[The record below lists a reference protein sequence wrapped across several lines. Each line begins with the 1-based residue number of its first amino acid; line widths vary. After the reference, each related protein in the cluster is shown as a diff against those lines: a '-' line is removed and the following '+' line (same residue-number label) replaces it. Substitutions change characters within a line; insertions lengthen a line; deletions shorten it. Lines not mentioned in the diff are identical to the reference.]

1 MFWLIISTKLNKTN
15 KIEMK
20 PLTEKEEE
28 VMRKLWTKEEMIA
41 REVWDQYSE
50 PRPHFN
56 TVLTFL
62 RILEQ
67 KGWVKHRTIGNTNL
81 YRAIVSREEVGK
93 SSLKILIKNFFNGSA
108 TGLINTLIKEEN
120 LSDLEIKE
128 LIDIVE
134 NKKNNAK

>member
-1 MFWLIISTKLNKTN
+1 
-15 KIEMK
+15 MK

-28 VMRKLWTKEEMIA
+28 VMRKLWNKNEMIA
-41 REVWDQYSE
+41 REVWDQYPE

-81 YRAIVSREEVGK
+81 YSAIVSKEEVGK
-93 SSLKILIKNFFNGSA
+93 NSLKNLIKNFFNGSVA
-108 TGLINTLIKEEN
+108 GMVNTLLKDEN
-120 LSDLEIKE
+120 LSDEEIKE
-128 LIDIVE
+128 LIELVK
-134 NKKNNAK
+134 NKKTTEN

>member
-1 MFWLIISTKLNKTN
+1 
-15 KIEMK
+15 MK

-28 VMRKLWTKEEMIA
+28 VMRKLWTKDEMIA
-41 REVWDQYSE
+41 REVWEQYLE

-81 YRAIVSREEVGK
+81 YSAIVSKEEVGK
-93 SSLKILIKNFFNGSA
+93 RSLKTIIKNFFNGSA
-108 TGLINTLIKEEN
+108 AGMVNALLKEEN
-120 LSDLEIKE
+120 LNDEEIRE
-128 LIDIVE
+128 LIELVE
-134 NKKNNAK
+134 NKKKDL

>member
-1 MFWLIISTKLNKTN
+1 
-15 KIEMK
+15 MK

-41 REVWDQYSE
+41 REIWDLYAE
-50 PRPHFN
+50 PKPHFN

-67 KGWVKHRTIGNTNL
+67 KGWVKHRSIGNTNL

-93 SSLKILIKNFFNGSA
+93 NSLKTLIQNFFNGSPA
-108 TGLINTLIKEEN
+108 GMVNALLKDEN
-120 LSDLEIKE
+120 LSEKEIEE

-134 NKKNNAK
+134 NKKRKS

>member
-1 MFWLIISTKLNKTN
+1 
-15 KIEMK
+15 MK

-28 VMRKLWTKEEMIA
+28 VMRKLWNKNEMIA
-41 REVWDQYSE
+41 REVWDQYPE

-81 YRAIVSREEVGK
+81 YSAIVSKEEVGK
-93 SSLKILIKNFFNGSA
+93 KSLKNLIQNFFNGSVA
-108 TGLINTLIKEEN
+108 GMVNALLKDEN
-120 LSDLEIKE
+120 LSEEEIKE
-128 LIDIVE
+128 LIELVQNKETTE
-134 NKKNNAK
+134 N